1 MSQPTVSFESLN
13 FPGYYI
19 RHRNFV
25 GALTEAKSDLDRNDA
40 TFFGGRPALGSSVVF
55 RSVNWPT
62 FRLRHEN
69 FVIKLQEEL
78 LIVDRNRPPTFL
90 TPESELY
97 QADSTFIV
105 EAGLADPAAVPFRVA
120 NFPRYIRHRNFH
132 LYLQEAT
139 DSLSKADSTFKV
151 TTGLIAGPPD
161 PQLG

>member
-1 MSQPTVSFESLN
+1 VSQPTVSFESLN

-25 GALTEAKSDLDRNDA
+25 GALTEAKSDSTA
-40 TFFGGRPALGSSVVF
+40 TMRRFSEAALPWAPVWCSAPSIGRPSASVTRTSS
-55 RSVNWPT
+55 
-62 FRLRHEN
+62 
-69 FVIKLQEEL
+69 IKLQEEL

-139 DSLSKADSTFKV
+139 DSLSKADSNFKV

>member
-69 FVIKLQEEL
+69 FVHQTPGGTS
-78 LIVDRNRPPTFL
+78 DR
-90 TPESELY
+90 
-97 QADSTFIV
+97 
-105 EAGLADPAAVPFRVA
+105 
-120 NFPRYIRHRNFH
+120 
-132 LYLQEAT
+132 
-139 DSLSKADSTFKV
+139 
-151 TTGLIAGPPD
+151 
-161 PQLG
+161 